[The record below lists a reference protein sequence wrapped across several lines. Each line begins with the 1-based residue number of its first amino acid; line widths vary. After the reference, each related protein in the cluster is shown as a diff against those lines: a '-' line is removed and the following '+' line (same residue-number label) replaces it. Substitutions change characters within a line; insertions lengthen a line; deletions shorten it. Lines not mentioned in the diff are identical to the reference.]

1 MATNEHYSIIQ
12 KFVDEMDDVF
22 NQHLDDNRLNQIKAV
37 KEKLSLEHAF
47 IRLFLD
53 YDYQVCNGGHV
64 QYVGNG
70 YHSTE
75 QSGFFQDVSDN
86 CNIHEELISL
96 SKEFFKKYPVKL
108 STDFIKIIE
117 EFHIDIDDEREIE
130 ETCHECQGDGYNPEN
145 EDEYEDCYE
154 CDGSGM
160 VMVDNQN
167 RGEIDSGTAIL
178 FEELDD
184 KYYKISDNLIAA
196 IAISIKNRKISE
208 SFKSF

>member
-12 KFVDEMDDVF
+12 KFVDEMDEVF

-47 IRLFLD
+47 IRLFID

-96 SKEFFKKYPVKL
+96 SKEFFKKYPVKF

-117 EFHIDIDDEREIE
+117 EFHIEIDNEREIE
-130 ETCHECQGDGYNPEN
+130 EICLECQGSGCNEEN
-145 EDEYEDCYE
+145 EDEDEDCYE
-154 CDGSGM
+154 CDGSGEI
-160 VMVDNQN
+160 MVDNPN

-208 SFKSF
+208 SFNSF